1 MIGEANEELR
11 RMLSKRIQPKARTEA
26 GFSLLEL
33 LIALTITLVVMA
45 AASTLLATSLR
56 IRTRENLRT
65 NALASA
71 QRALNI
77 MSREVGNTGY
87 GLTDNGIVVADS
99 AIDSIRIRANLNN
112 DASLGQPDEDVRFIF
127 QTANRAIVRFDNSTG
142 SSVVLAGNITGLTLT
157 YLDTAGGAAP
167 AATAE
172 RIRINVS
179 VALPAGP
186 EQPASVVGLVSDV
199 ALRNAPN
206 TLQQF

>member
-1 MIGEANEELR
+1 MSN
-11 RMLSKRIQPKARTEA
+11 KRIQPKARTAA
-26 GFSLLEL
+26 GFSILEL
-33 LIALTITLVVMA
+33 LIAMTITLAVMA

-56 IRTRENLRT
+56 TRTRENLRS

-77 MSREVGNTGY
+77 MSREIGNAGY
-87 GLTDNGIVVADS
+87 GLTDNGIVVDDS
-99 AIDSIRIRANLNN
+99 ATGSIRIRANLNN
-112 DASLGQPDEDVRFIF
+112 DASLAQTDEDVRFIW
-127 QTANRAIVRFDNSTG
+127 QSANKAIVRFDNSTG
-142 SSVVLAGNITGLTLT
+142 SSVVLASNITGGLTLT
-157 YLDTAGGAAP
+157 YLDAAGGAATP
-167 AATAE
+167 ATAE

-179 VALPAGP
+179 VDLPAGP

>member
-1 MIGEANEELR
+1 
-11 RMLSKRIQPKARTEA
+11 MLNRRIQLNVQPEA
-26 GFSLLEL
+26 GFSMLEL
-33 LIALTITLVVMA
+33 LIAMTITLAMMT

-56 IRTRENLRT
+56 TRTRENLRSD
-65 NALASA
+65 ALASA

-77 MSREVGNTGY
+77 MSREIGNAGY

-99 AIDSIRIRANLNN
+99 TTDSIRIRANLNN
-112 DASLGQPDEDVRFIF
+112 DASLAQTDEDVRFIF
-127 QTANRAIVRFDNSTG
+127 QLANKAIVRFDNFAATNG
-142 SSVVLAGNITGLTLT
+142 TTVLASNITGLTLT
-157 YLDTAGGAAP
+157 YLNTAGGPAT

-179 VALPAGP
+179 VNLPAGP
-186 EQPASVVGLVSDV
+186 EQPASVVGLESDV

>member
-1 MIGEANEELR
+1 MRVERCQSRKNEER
-11 RMLSKRIQPKARTEA
+11 

-33 LIALTITLVVMA
+33 LVAMTITLTVMV

-56 IRTRENLRT
+56 IRTRENTRS

-77 MSREVGNTGY
+77 MSREIGNAGY

-99 AIDSIRIRANLNN
+99 GAQSIRVRSNLNN
-112 DASLGQPDEDVRFIF
+112 NVSLADTDEDVRFVF
-127 QTANRAIVRFDNSTG
+127 QSTNAAIVRADNAG
-142 SSVVLAGNITGLTLT
+142 NSVVLATNITGLTLT
-157 YLDTAGGAAP
+157 YLTITGGAAT

-172 RIRINVS
+172 RVRIDVR
-179 VALPAGP
+179 VDLPASP
-186 EQPASVVGLVSDV
+186 QMPASVVRLLSEV